1 MGSILVYLV
10 IGLFVALLFLQFY
23 FRIRVIKIYKRLVR
37 NEVQFDSSHI
47 LNKRKME
54 EEILPK
60 YPNHKDDIL
69 KFVHEMRFSLQI
81 ASLLIVLIMIAGFIL
96 RS

>member
-10 IGLFVALLFLQFY
+10 IGLFVSLLFLQLY
-23 FRIRVIKIYKRLVR
+23 FRLRVLKVYKRLVR
-37 NEVQFDSSHI
+37 NEVQFEASHI
-47 LNKRKME
+47 MNKRKME
-54 EEILPK
+54 QEVLTK
-60 YPNHKDDIL
+60 YPEHKEDIL

-81 ASLLIVLIMIAGFIL
+81 ASLLILLILIAGFIL

>member
-1 MGSILVYLV
+1 MGSVLVYLI
-10 IGLFVALLFLQFY
+10 IGLFVSLLFLQLY
-23 FRIRVIKIYKRLVR
+23 FRIKVLKVYKRLVR

-60 YPNHKDDIL
+60 YPEHKEDIL
-69 KFVHEMRFSLQI
+69 KFVKEMRFSLQI
-81 ASLLIVLIMIAGFIL
+81 ASLLIILILIAGFVL